1 MAARLALREVHTSD
15 IALFFEQQRDPR
27 CHWMA
32 AFTPGAPED
41 WAGFAAH
48 WHRLL
53 SDPGVQKR
61 AVLVDGEVAGHLLCF
76 EQLGQR
82 EVSYWID
89 PSWRGQ
95 RVASTALGQFLA
107 EIDERPLHAR
117 VARDHLGSLR
127 VLQRNGF
134 AVCREGRGY
143 SAVRGGEIGELILRL
158 GA

>member
-1 MAARLALREVHTSD
+1 VAARLALREVHTSD

-61 AVLVDGEVAGHLLCF
+61 AVLVDGEGGRPPAVLRAAGPARGELLDRSG
-76 EQLGQR
+76 LAR
-82 EVSYWID
+82 AA
-89 PSWRGQ
+89 RGEHGA
-95 RVASTALGQFLA
+95 RPVLA

>member
-1 MAARLALREVHTSD
+1 MAARLALREVHASD
-15 IALFFEQQRDPR
+15 VALFFEQQRDPR

-32 AFTPGAPED
+32 AFTPAAPED

-53 SDPGVQKR
+53 SDPDVLKR

-82 EVSYWID
+82 ELSYWIG
-89 PSWRGQ
+89 PAWRGR
-95 RVASTALGQFLA
+95 RVASSALAQFLA
-107 EIDERPLHAR
+107 GIRERPLHAR
-117 VARDHLGSLR
+117 VAQDHGASLR

-134 AVCREGRGY
+134 AICREGRGY

-158 GA
+158 DA

>member
-32 AFTPGAPED
+32 AFTPAAPED

-53 SDPGVQKR
+53 SDPDVLRR
-61 AVLVDGEVAGHLLCF
+61 AVLVDGAVAGHLLCF

-82 EVSYWID
+82 ELSYWID
-89 PSWRGQ
+89 PAWRGQ
-95 RVASTALGQFLA
+95 RVASSALAQFLA
-107 EIDERPLHAR
+107 GIAERPLYAR
-117 VARDHLGSLR
+117 VAQDHVASLR

-134 AVCREGRGY
+134 AVDRQGRGY

-158 GA
+158 DA